1 MSTGEDDDLKL
12 QRASAALLSDFR
24 STLPRLLWTRS
35 HGSATA
41 QVRQHVRE
49 GDMHKA
55 CGLIEP
61 FQEDPQI
68 LDTHLK
74 SFIPP
79 LVAAFL
85 EVIQLTSE
93 DTTKK
98 GFVPLPHAICCILN
112 VFCKVRGEKVIK
124 GFFNNEPR
132 YLEPILNQLEAS
144 QISQAEGGQDLG
156 QASVRPWVERHILLL
171 WLSHL
176 LLAPFP
182 LDSMSA
188 LESSADTSKALEV
201 QFPDEIPGISL
212 RVLTICLD
220 RLQSA
225 SKERSA
231 AANLLVRLCVRPDMQ
246 KLGLLHAMVDWSL
259 SFFSKIS
266 GGHADIHQCLGVLS
280 FLSGLVVSAT
290 NEEIGPNLAAI
301 YQSCRRILDDSSLE
315 FVRSSAVARKLI
327 VKTLRTIVI
336 HCLQATSPPSG
347 LDPTA
352 VLEEVIEFL
361 LEALADG
368 DTPVRYGAS
377 KALSIITLKLDAEM
391 AGEVVEAILGSL
403 TESIYWQG
411 SKRNLNSVNPLR
423 WHGLT
428 LTLSQLLYRKAISNS
443 HLPDVLNA
451 LLLSLSFEQRS
462 PTGGSVGTNVR
473 DAACFG
479 IWALSRRYPTAD
491 LLAVDTAAIRASEHQ
506 RSLHVP
512 QVLAIE
518 LVIAACLDPAGN
530 IRRGS
535 SAALQELIG
544 RHPNTIE
551 EGIPL
556 VQIVDFHAVGLRQR
570 AMCEVAVKAGELQP
584 LYWEALF
591 ENLLEWRGTG
601 SLDSDSRLFAAKAVG
616 LLSVSQPPSSIIA
629 MSEELRLKL
638 ASLRPREVEERQ
650 GLVTTL
656 AALIN
661 SAKSLANA
669 EDRRQSCEGLVDLW
683 KLLDEELNLEDK
695 AFSSSALR
703 PGFTAASI
711 CSFIGALS
719 SMTIGLPTSSRP
731 QVIPASKITRL
742 LNLSLARDE
751 EAVLEAI
758 SDATP
763 SILQVLCTIDDAD
776 PEGLISAW
784 LNTLENETSYSGR
797 RYSGQAVA
805 LGASYGT
812 IASWENN
819 TMWYNLQNRIV
830 KLLTFRC
837 TAAVAVE
844 ARTVA
849 LRALGTLLSGS
860 LAVESTSHSYL
871 AADAEAQIG
880 SALHVALNDYTI
892 TERGDVGSLVRLEA
906 LATVRCAWQADRLHD
921 QDSEAGH
928 KLYAN
933 VLRLSL
939 EKLDKM
945 RVTAA
950 QVLQDGPQRG
960 RSVDTILPA
969 DDVSSPAYFLTA
981 LTSLQGTTNP
991 AIREAI
997 STGYVNSAGM
1007 GSESVVQ
1014 NARVALL
1021 DFIDMLP
1028 TSSTAESS
1036 DTPFSLFDFA
1046 TCLTQLLRSNL
1057 ENDRVLLPLLE
1068 ILAFLFDMHI
1078 LQRLQ
1083 DTSFNFRTL
1092 LSLTQKSHFKSTH
1105 MQKLHLAL
1113 DVYRGLGGVAVTRR
1127 DTLAKVMSMLL
1138 HPFPKVRIT
1147 AAETL
1152 WLLTGEEGL
1161 KRHDWSLPS
1170 KSLKGAVDGMKE
1182 GLVVEAVS
1190 V

>member
-1 MSTGEDDDLKL
+1 MSAGDDDDLKL
-12 QRASAALLSDFR
+12 QRASASLLSDFR
-24 STLPRLLWTRS
+24 QLLPRLLRKRK
-35 HGSATA
+35 HGSVAA

-55 CGLIEP
+55 CDLIEP

-79 LVAAFL
+79 LVDAFL
-85 EVIQLTSE
+85 EAIQVTIK
-93 DTTKK
+93 DAPKK
-98 GFVPLPHAICCILN
+98 GFVPLTHAICCILN

-132 YLEPILNQLEAS
+132 YLEPILNHLETF
-144 QISQAEGGQDLG
+144 QGPQAEEEKGIGQP
-156 QASVRPWVERHILLL
+156 SIRPWVERHILLL

-188 LESSADTSKALEV
+188 LESSAATSEALGIQLPVES
-201 QFPDEIPGISL
+201 PGISL

-246 KLGLLHAMVDWSL
+246 ELGLLHTMVEWSL

-266 GGHADIHQCLGVLS
+266 EEHTDIHQCLGVLS
-280 FLSGLVVSAT
+280 FLSGLVASAT

-301 YQSCRRILDDSSLE
+301 YQSCRRILDTPGLE
-315 FVRSSAVARKLI
+315 FVKSSAVARKLI
-327 VKTLRTIVI
+327 IKTLRTIVI
-336 HCLQATSPPSG
+336 HCLQATTPPSG
-347 LDPTA
+347 LDPTSA
-352 VLEEVIEFL
+352 LEEVIEFL

-403 TESIYWQG
+403 TENVYWQG
-411 SKRNLNSVNPLR
+411 SKRNLNSVNSLQ

-451 LLLSLSFEQRS
+451 LLLSLGFEQRS
-462 PTGGSVGTNVR
+462 PTGGSIGTNVR

-479 IWALSRRYPTAD
+479 IWALSRRYSTAD
-491 LLAVDTAAIRASEHQ
+491 LLAVDITAIRASEH
-506 RSLHVP
+506 RTSLHVP

-518 LVIAACLDPAGN
+518 LVISACLDPAGN

-570 AMCEVAVKAGELQP
+570 AMCEVAVMAGELQA

-591 ENLLEWRGTG
+591 ESLMDWRGTG
-601 SLDSDSRLFAAKAVG
+601 SLDADSRLFAAKAVG
-616 LLSVSQPPSSIIA
+616 LLSASQSPSSIQR
-629 MSEELRLKL
+629 MSNEIKARLT
-638 ASLRPREVEERQ
+638 ALRPREVEERQ
-650 GLVTTL
+650 GLVSAL
-656 AALIN
+656 AALARSAN
-661 SAKSLANA
+661 SLVSADHWKESCCSLL
-669 EDRRQSCEGLVDLW
+669 ELW
-683 KLLDEELNLEDK
+683 KLFESELNFDEK
-695 AFSSSALR
+695 AFMSPTLR
-703 PGFTAASI
+703 PGFTASSI
-711 CSFIGALS
+711 CNLIGALAA
-719 SMTIGLPTSSRP
+719 MTVKLPQELRP
-731 QVIPASKITRL
+731 EKIPAQQITRL
-742 LNLSLARDE
+742 LNLSLGRNE
-751 EAVLEAI
+751 EPVLDAI

-763 SILQVLCTIDDAD
+763 SILQLLSTLETAD
-776 PEGLISAW
+776 PEGVIAAW
-784 LNTLENETSYSGR
+784 LNILENEASYNGR
-797 RYSGQAVA
+797 RCSGQAVA

-812 IASWENN
+812 LASWGNN
-819 TMWYNLQNRIV
+819 TARAALGNRIV
-830 KLLTFRC
+830 KILTFRC

-860 LAVESTSHSYL
+860 LAARSCASTYI
-871 AADAEAQIG
+871 AMDAEAQIG

-906 LATVRCAWQADRLHD
+906 LNTVRCAWTSGRL
-921 QDSEAGH
+921 QDEESEWGH
-928 KLYAN
+928 KIYAN

-950 QVLQDGPQRG
+950 HVLQHGPQ
-960 RSVDTILPA
+960 STSNANTKLPT
-969 DDVSSPAYFLTA
+969 DDVSSPAYFLAA
-981 LTSLQGTTNP
+981 LQSLKRARN
-991 AIREAI
+991 ARIREAI

-1014 NARVALL
+1014 HARIALL
-1021 DFIDMLP
+1021 DFIDTLP
-1028 TSSTAESS
+1028 TSSTGNTSTS
-1036 DTPFSLFDFA
+1036 NFSLFDFA
-1046 TCLTQLLRSNL
+1046 SCLTSLLKSNL
-1057 ENDRVLLPLLE
+1057 DNDRVLLPLLE
-1068 ILAFLFDMHI
+1068 VLAFLFDMQV
-1078 LQRLQ
+1078 LERLQ
-1083 DTSFNFRTL
+1083 DTSSFSFRTL
-1092 LSLTQKSHFKSTH
+1092 LSLTQKSHFKSSN

-1113 DVYRGLGGVAVTRR
+1113 DMYRGLAGVPATRQ
-1127 DTLAKVMSMLL
+1127 DTLRKVVGMLV

-1152 WLLTGEEGL
+1152 WLVTGEEGL
-1161 KRHDWSLPS
+1161 KRYDWSVPS
-1170 KSLKGAVDGMKE
+1170 KSLKGAV
-1182 GLVVEAVS
+1182 EAVG
-1190 V
+1190 VAVL